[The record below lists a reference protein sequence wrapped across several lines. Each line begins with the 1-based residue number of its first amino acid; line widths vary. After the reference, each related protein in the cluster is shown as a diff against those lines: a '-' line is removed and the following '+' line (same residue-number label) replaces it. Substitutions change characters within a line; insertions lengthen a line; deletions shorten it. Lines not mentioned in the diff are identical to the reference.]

1 MVMSLK
7 ATPRAVLRGINDLS
21 TRQLPLETKS
31 LPQHLP
37 AMFLLTE
44 KSDRVGIFGSVASSR
59 IHGAKTYD
67 KNSDFFNHQSVGA
80 SIAFE
85 NANQCMIIPI
95 KLPDS
100 KAASIRI
107 AAEVVPVTI
116 NGKHVNRIIWHADP
130 INSVIDEPIRT
141 LGADAPI
148 GNLGDGTSMLGLG
161 EAMVN
166 PNYREG
172 SFTSTVTSETLGG
185 LKDSSGKTY
194 YAPSAYI
201 PIIDLEVEATG
212 AYGNQYGIMI
222 EAPTINDM
230 NPTDNVLANTLR
242 NFIYRLTLVEKLTPT
257 TSPVIIPT
265 KYSSNQADFVLQPN
279 TRNPQT
285 NLDMSFIDV
294 LGELYTYDGD
304 TSIPTIES
312 PFPKIGV
319 YEENIELLL
328 QSLATDYPVTAV
340 SLDGESSTFTIPGV
354 FGTSPT
360 IQQDMYR
367 INIFTGVDYE
377 GEAYPCIDVSASRR
391 FGGVRFG
398 RDSAI
403 FAQGGDDGFP
413 MLLGSVDR
421 LKLLQIFDESVRNW
435 CDTFT
440 DENAFSDSAKYPFS
454 CVWDTGF
461 SVETKKSLMKPTGQH
476 KRIWSTIGTHA
487 VADYRDPVR
496 KDGFYYKPAL
506 SPAEEIAMGMLLRSV
521 ALMIPESEEYGTPT
535 VRIAI
540 VSRSGKLIDKTTRQ
554 RLPLTLEVLDK
565 VSKYMGAGDGL
576 WEPTQGFDR
585 HPNNIVSLF
594 EDINVTYQSPKAYN
608 QSWDAGI
615 MWVQNFDT
623 ESTFIPAFRTVY
635 PNDTSVLTS
644 YINMVAC
651 CTIERVCEQSW
662 RKLVGDEK
670 LTDDEFITASDDMI
684 AEALN
689 GLFDGR
695 YRVVVTTMYTQTDKI
710 LGYRWTT
717 IIDFY
722 AGNMRTVGQFT
733 INSRRRSD
741 YAAAA

>member
-44 KSDRVGIFGSVASSR
+44 KSDRVGIFGSVASNR

-80 SIAFE
+80 SIAFK

-130 INSVIDEPIRT
+130 IDGLTNGTST
-141 LGADAPI
+141 LGF
-148 GNLGDGTSMLGLG
+148 G

-172 SFTSTVTSETLGG
+172 SFTSTVTNETLGG

-194 YAPSAYI
+194 FAPSAYI
-201 PIIDLEVEATG
+201 PIIDLEVEANGT
-212 AYGNQYGIMI
+212 YGNQYGIMI

-279 TRNPQT
+279 TRNTQT

-294 LGELYTYDGD
+294 LGEMYTYDGD
-304 TSIPTIES
+304 TRTPTVES

-377 GEAYPCIDVSASRR
+377 GEDRK
-391 FGGVRFG
+391 
-398 RDSAI
+398 
-403 FAQGGDDGFP
+403 
-413 MLLGSVDR
+413 SV
-421 LKLLQIFDESVRNW
+421 V
-435 CDTFT
+435 
-440 DENAFSDSAKYPFS
+440 
-454 CVWDTGF
+454 
-461 SVETKKSLMKPTGQH
+461 
-476 KRIWSTIGTHA
+476 
-487 VADYRDPVR
+487 
-496 KDGFYYKPAL
+496 
-506 SPAEEIAMGMLLRSV
+506 
-521 ALMIPESEEYGTPT
+521 
-535 VRIAI
+535 
-540 VSRSGKLIDKTTRQ
+540 
-554 RLPLTLEVLDK
+554 
-565 VSKYMGAGDGL
+565 
-576 WEPTQGFDR
+576 
-585 HPNNIVSLF
+585 
-594 EDINVTYQSPKAYN
+594 
-608 QSWDAGI
+608 
-615 MWVQNFDT
+615 
-623 ESTFIPAFRTVY
+623 
-635 PNDTSVLTS
+635 
-644 YINMVAC
+644 
-651 CTIERVCEQSW
+651 
-662 RKLVGDEK
+662 
-670 LTDDEFITASDDMI
+670 
-684 AEALN
+684 
-689 GLFDGR
+689 
-695 YRVVVTTMYTQTDKI
+695 
-710 LGYRWTT
+710 
-717 IIDFY
+717 
-722 AGNMRTVGQFT
+722 
-733 INSRRRSD
+733 
-741 YAAAA
+741 